1 MNFISTIINFYEESN
16 SNTKDKYIDCFKLPI
31 EYLDTSCIQLLNKN
45 IINDLELVK
54 TKPPLTD
61 DSNKLTHANS
71 DKCEKDRQIY
81 NEEYNLYYH
90 VFNPTNIFE
99 KNIINRWS
107 KYYTNN
113 VEFLLETQI
122 LLQNYTTFKK
132 VGFSEDKIIVEDDIV
147 YSKCENVIYDNGFVN
162 NYQYIDIPLLS
173 NFNNNS
179 VCLQALSIYNLS
191 SPVFSLL
198 IPILFLLLPFFIIK
212 LQGHKITF
220 GLYFEHLKSVFSNH
234 IIGQVFSSFS
244 NTNFTNKIYLLF
256 SFGFYIFQMYLNFTS
271 CIKYFTNIKFIHET
285 LYDIKHYIIS
295 SLNKYN
301 NFLKYSKDLNNYKSF
316 NDAIN
321 KNISIF
327 TSYLDELN
335 KLTPYTLNINKLIE
349 LGQLMKCFYS
359 LNKNE
364 SIVNSLYFSFGFN
377 GYLKNLE
384 TLQNFINN
392 KVMNYCNY
400 NNSKPTSFD
409 DAYFANLN
417 NIEKCKKDDCIKDD
431 CIKDDCIKDD
441 CKKDDCKKD
450 DRIKDDCI
458 KDDCKMTK
466 TKIVKNSY
474 TLDKNIIITGPN
486 ASGKTTL
493 LKSTLFN
500 IILSQQIGCGFF
512 NSASIK
518 VYDHIH
524 CYINIPDTGGR
535 DSLYQAEARQCKN
548 ILETI
553 ENNPTKNHFCVFDEL
568 YSGTNPDEAID
579 SAYGYLNY
587 LNKFNNIDY
596 VLTTHYIKLCKK
608 LNKQNN
614 NFYMKVN
621 NNAKD
626 FEYTYKI
633 KKGISKVKG
642 AMKVLKDLNYPENI
656 ITNMKI

>member
-1 MNFISTIINFYEESN
+1 MNFINTIMSFYEESN
-16 SNTKDKYIDCFKLPI
+16 INSKDKYIDCFKLPI
-31 EYLDTSCIQLLNKN
+31 EYLDSSCIQVLNKN

-54 TKPPLTD
+54 IKPPLNEN
-61 DSNKLTHANS
+61 SNN
-71 DKCEKDRQIY
+71 CEKDTTFKN
-81 NEEYNLYYH
+81 NEEHNLYYH
-90 VFNPTNIFE
+90 VFNPKNVFE

-113 VEFLLETQI
+113 EEFLLETQL
-122 LLQNYTTFKK
+122 LLQNYSAFKK
-132 VGFSEDKIIVEDDIV
+132 VEFSETKADDNII
-147 YSKCENVIYDNGFVN
+147 YTKCESIIYDNGFIN

-173 NFNNNS
+173 NLNNNS
-179 VCLQALSIYNLS
+179 LCLQTLSIYNLS

-220 GLYFEHLKSVFSNH
+220 GLYFDHLKTVFSNH
-234 IIGQVFSSFS
+234 IIGQLFSSFS
-244 NTNFTNKIYLLF
+244 NTNFTNKLYLLF

-285 LYDIKHYIIS
+285 LYSIKHYITNT
-295 SLNKYN
+295 LNKYK
-301 NFLKYSKDLNNYKSF
+301 NFLKYSQTLKNYKSF

-321 KNISIF
+321 TNISIF
-327 TSYLDELN
+327 TYYLDELN
-335 KLTPYTLNINKLIE
+335 KITPYALSITKLVE
-349 LGQLMKCFYS
+349 LGQLMKCFYC

-364 SIVNSLYFSFGFN
+364 NIINSLYFSFGFN

-384 TLQNFINN
+384 TLQNFINT

-400 NNSKPTSFD
+400 NNTKPTSFD
-409 DAYFANLN
+409 NAYFANLN
-417 NIEKCKKDDCIKDD
+417 IIDKCEETCTTIKP
-431 CIKDDCIKDD
+431 IKTSKC
-441 CKKDDCKKD
+441 
-450 DRIKDDCI
+450 
-458 KDDCKMTK
+458 
-466 TKIVKNSY
+466 KIVKNSY

-500 IILSQQIGCGFF
+500 IILSQQIGCGFY
-512 NSASIK
+512 NSASVKI
-518 VYDHIH
+518 YDYIH

-535 DSLYQAEARQCKN
+535 DSLYQAEARQCKS
-548 ILETI
+548 ILEAI
-553 ENNPTKNHFCVFDEL
+553 ENNFNKNHFCVFDEL
-568 YSGTNPDEAID
+568 YSGTNPDEAIT

-633 KKGISKVKG
+633 KKGISKVRG
-642 AMKVLKDLNYPENI
+642 AMKVLRDLNYPENI
-656 ITNMKI
+656 IINMKN

>member
-1 MNFISTIINFYEESN
+1 MNLINTLITFYEDTNLNNKEQ
-16 SNTKDKYIDCFKLPI
+16 YIDCFKLPI
-31 EYLDTSCIQLLNKN
+31 EYLDTSYIQMLSNN
-45 IINDLELVK
+45 IVNDLELVK
-54 TKPPLTD
+54 TKTPLND
-61 DSNKLTHANS
+61 DFKKLDNQNSNN
-71 DKCEKDRQIY
+71 CEEKTSNITIDDDA
-81 NEEYNLYYH
+81 YNLYYH

-99 KNIINRWS
+99 KNIISRWS

-113 VEFLLETQI
+113 VDFLLETQS
-122 LLQNYTTFKK
+122 LLKNYNSFKK
-132 VGFSEDKIIVEDDIV
+132 VEFSENKTIIQDDLL
-147 YSKCENVIYDNGFVN
+147 YNKCVDVIYDDGFIN

-179 VCLQALSIYNLS
+179 LCLQVLSIYNLS

-220 GLYFEHLKSVFSNH
+220 ELYFDHLKKVFANH
-234 IIGQVFSSFS
+234 IIGQLFSSFS

-271 CIKYFTNIKFIHET
+271 CIKYFTNIKYIHET

-295 SLNKYN
+295 SLNKYK
-301 NFLKYSKDLNNYKSF
+301 NFLKYSKDLINYKSF

-321 KNISIF
+321 KNISVF
-327 TSYLDELN
+327 TYYLEELN
-335 KLTPYTLNINKLIE
+335 KITPYSLSINKLVE
-349 LGQLMKCFYS
+349 LGQLMKCFYC
-359 LNKNE
+359 LNKDTNII
-364 SIVNSLYFSFGFN
+364 SSLYFSFGFN

-384 TLQNFINN
+384 TLQNFINT
-392 KVMNYCNY
+392 KVLNYCTY
-400 NNSKPTSFD
+400 DNSKPTSFN

-417 NIEKCKKDDCIKDD
+417 IIKKNEAKCDEAKC
-431 CIKDDCIKDD
+431 
-441 CKKDDCKKD
+441 
-450 DRIKDDCI
+450 
-458 KDDCKMTK
+458 
-466 TKIVKNSY
+466 KIVKNSY
-474 TLDKNIIITGPN
+474 ALNKNIIITGPN

-512 NSASIK
+512 NSASVKI
-518 VYDHIH
+518 YDYIH

-548 ILETI
+548 ILEAI
-553 ENNPTKNHFCVFDEL
+553 ENNSTKNHFCVFDEL
-568 YSGTNPDEAID
+568 YSGTNPDEAIN

-596 VLTTHYIKLCKK
+596 VLTTHYTKLCKK

-621 NNAKD
+621 NNSKD

-656 ITNMKI
+656 IINMKN

>member
-1 MNFISTIINFYEESN
+1 MNFINTIMSFYEESN
-16 SNTKDKYIDCFKLPI
+16 MNSKDKYIDCFKLPI
-31 EYLDTSCIQLLNKN
+31 EYLDSSCIQVLNKN

-54 TKPPLTD
+54 VKPPL
-61 DSNKLTHANS
+61 NANNNN
-71 DKCEKDRQIY
+71 CEKDTTLKNNEHNEKHEH
-81 NEEYNLYYH
+81 NEEHNLYYH
-90 VFNPTNIFE
+90 VFNPKNVFE

-113 VEFLLETQI
+113 EEFLLETQL
-122 LLQNYTTFKK
+122 LLQNYCAFKK
-132 VGFSEDKIIVEDDIV
+132 VEFSETKADDNII
-147 YSKCENVIYDNGFVN
+147 YTKCENIIYDNGFIN

-173 NFNNNS
+173 NLNNNS
-179 VCLQALSIYNLS
+179 VCLQTLSIYNLS

-220 GLYFEHLKSVFSNH
+220 GLYFDHLKTVFSNH
-234 IIGQVFSSFS
+234 IIGQIFSSFS
-244 NTNFTNKIYLLF
+244 NTNFTNKLYLLF

-285 LYDIKHYIIS
+285 LYSIKHYITNT
-295 SLNKYN
+295 LNKYK
-301 NFLKYSKDLNNYKSF
+301 NFLKYSQTLKNYKSF

-321 KNISIF
+321 TNISIF
-327 TSYLDELN
+327 TYYLDELN
-335 KLTPYTLNINKLIE
+335 KITPYALSITKLVE
-349 LGQLMKCFYS
+349 LGQLMKCFYC

-364 SIVNSLYFSFGFN
+364 NIINSLYFSFGFN

-384 TLQNFINN
+384 TLQNFINT

-400 NNSKPTSFD
+400 NNAKPTSFD
-409 DAYFANLN
+409 NAYFANLN
-417 NIEKCKKDDCIKDD
+417 IIDKCEETCTTVIPIKTSK
-431 CIKDDCIKDD
+431 C
-441 CKKDDCKKD
+441 
-450 DRIKDDCI
+450 
-458 KDDCKMTK
+458 
-466 TKIVKNSY
+466 KIVKNSY

-500 IILSQQIGCGFF
+500 IILSQQIGCGFY
-512 NSASIK
+512 NSASVKI
-518 VYDHIH
+518 YDYIH

-535 DSLYQAEARQCKN
+535 DSLYQAEARQCKS
-548 ILETI
+548 ILEAI
-553 ENNPTKNHFCVFDEL
+553 ENNSNKNHFCVFDEL

-642 AMKVLKDLNYPENI
+642 AMKVLQDLNYPENI
-656 ITNMKI
+656 ITNMKN

>member
-1 MNFISTIINFYEESN
+1 MNFINTIMSFYEESN
-16 SNTKDKYIDCFKLPI
+16 INSKDKYIDCFKLPI
-31 EYLDTSCIQLLNKN
+31 EYLDSSCIQVLNKN

-54 TKPPLTD
+54 IKPPLNEN
-61 DSNKLTHANS
+61 SNN
-71 DKCEKDRQIY
+71 CEKDTTLKN
-81 NEEYNLYYH
+81 NEENEENEEHNLYYH
-90 VFNPTNIFE
+90 VFNPKNVFE
-99 KNIINRWS
+99 KNIINRWA

-113 VEFLLETQI
+113 EEFLLETQL
-122 LLQNYTTFKK
+122 LLQNYNAFKK
-132 VGFSEDKIIVEDDIV
+132 VEFNETKPEDNII
-147 YSKCENVIYDNGFVN
+147 YTKCESIIYDNGFIN

-173 NFNNNS
+173 NLNNNS
-179 VCLQALSIYNLS
+179 LCLQTLSIYNLS

-220 GLYFEHLKSVFSNH
+220 GLYFDHLKTVFSNH
-234 IIGQVFSSFS
+234 IIGQLFSSFS

-285 LYDIKHYIIS
+285 LYSIKHYITNT
-295 SLNKYN
+295 LNKYK
-301 NFLKYSKDLNNYKSF
+301 NFLKYSQTLKKYKSF

-321 KNISIF
+321 TNISIF
-327 TSYLDELN
+327 TYYLDELN
-335 KLTPYTLNINKLIE
+335 KITPYALSITKLVE
-349 LGQLMKCFYS
+349 LGQLMKCFYC

-364 SIVNSLYFSFGFN
+364 NIINSLYFSFGFN

-384 TLQNFINN
+384 TLQNFINT

-400 NNSKPTSFD
+400 NNAKPTSFD
-409 DAYFANLN
+409 NAYFANLN
-417 NIEKCKKDDCIKDD
+417 IIDKCEETCTTIKP
-431 CIKDDCIKDD
+431 IKTSKC
-441 CKKDDCKKD
+441 
-450 DRIKDDCI
+450 
-458 KDDCKMTK
+458 
-466 TKIVKNSY
+466 KIVKNSY

-500 IILSQQIGCGFF
+500 IILSQQIGCGFY
-512 NSASIK
+512 NSASVK
-518 VYDHIH
+518 LYDYIH

-535 DSLYQAEARQCKN
+535 DSLYQAEARQCKS
-548 ILETI
+548 ILEAI
-553 ENNPTKNHFCVFDEL
+553 ENNSNKNHFCVFDEL

-642 AMKVLKDLNYPENI
+642 AMKVLQDLNYPENI
-656 ITNMKI
+656 ITNMKN

>member
-1 MNFISTIINFYEESN
+1 MNFINTIMSFYEESN
-16 SNTKDKYIDCFKLPI
+16 INSKDKYIDCFKLPI
-31 EYLDTSCIQLLNKN
+31 EYLDSSCIQVLNKN

-54 TKPPLTD
+54 IKPPL
-61 DSNKLTHANS
+61 NANNNN
-71 DKCEKDRQIY
+71 CEKDTTLKN
-81 NEEYNLYYH
+81 NEEHNLYYH
-90 VFNPTNIFE
+90 VFNPKNVFE

-113 VEFLLETQI
+113 EEFLLETQL
-122 LLQNYTTFKK
+122 LLQNYSAFKK
-132 VGFSEDKIIVEDDIV
+132 VEFSETKADDNII
-147 YSKCENVIYDNGFVN
+147 YTKCESIIYDNGFIN

-173 NFNNNS
+173 NLNNNS
-179 VCLQALSIYNLS
+179 LCLQTLSIYNLS

-220 GLYFEHLKSVFSNH
+220 GLYFDHLKTVFSNH
-234 IIGQVFSSFS
+234 IIGQIFSSFS
-244 NTNFTNKIYLLF
+244 NTNFTNKLYLLF

-285 LYDIKHYIIS
+285 LYSIKHYITNT
-295 SLNKYN
+295 LNKYK
-301 NFLKYSKDLNNYKSF
+301 NFLNYSQTLKNYKSF

-321 KNISIF
+321 TNISIF
-327 TSYLDELN
+327 TYYLDELN
-335 KLTPYTLNINKLIE
+335 KITPYALSITKLVE
-349 LGQLMKCFYS
+349 LGQLMKCFYC

-364 SIVNSLYFSFGFN
+364 NIINSLYFSFGFN

-384 TLQNFINN
+384 TLQNFINT

-400 NNSKPTSFD
+400 NNAKPTSFD
-409 DAYFANLN
+409 NAYFANLN
-417 NIEKCKKDDCIKDD
+417 IIDKCEETCTTIIPIKTSK
-431 CIKDDCIKDD
+431 C
-441 CKKDDCKKD
+441 
-450 DRIKDDCI
+450 
-458 KDDCKMTK
+458 
-466 TKIVKNSY
+466 KIVKNSY

-500 IILSQQIGCGFF
+500 IILSQQIGCGFY
-512 NSASIK
+512 NSASVKI
-518 VYDHIH
+518 YDYIH

-535 DSLYQAEARQCKN
+535 DSLYQAEARQCKS
-548 ILETI
+548 ILDAI
-553 ENNPTKNHFCVFDEL
+553 ENNSNKNHFCVFDEL
-568 YSGTNPDEAID
+568 YSGTNPDEAIT

-596 VLTTHYIKLCKK
+596 VLTTHYTKLCKK

-621 NNAKD
+621 NNATD

-656 ITNMKI
+656 ITTMKN

>member
-1 MNFISTIINFYEESN
+1 MNFINTIMSFYEESN
-16 SNTKDKYIDCFKLPI
+16 INSKDKYIDCFKLPI
-31 EYLDTSCIQLLNKN
+31 EYLDSSCIQVLNKN

-54 TKPPLTD
+54 VKPPL
-61 DSNKLTHANS
+61 NANNN
-71 DKCEKDRQIY
+71 CEKDTTLKN
-81 NEEYNLYYH
+81 NEEHNLYYH
-90 VFNPTNIFE
+90 VFNPKNVFE

-113 VEFLLETQI
+113 EEFLLETQL
-122 LLQNYTTFKK
+122 LLQNYSAFKK
-132 VGFSEDKIIVEDDIV
+132 VEFSETKADDNII
-147 YSKCENVIYDNGFVN
+147 YTKCESIIYDNGFIN

-173 NFNNNS
+173 NLNNNS
-179 VCLQALSIYNLS
+179 LCLQTLSIYNLS

-220 GLYFEHLKSVFSNH
+220 GLYFDHLKTVFSNH
-234 IIGQVFSSFS
+234 IIGQIFSSFS
-244 NTNFTNKIYLLF
+244 NTNFTNKLYLLF

-285 LYDIKHYIIS
+285 LYSIKHYITNT
-295 SLNKYN
+295 LNKYK
-301 NFLKYSKDLNNYKSF
+301 NFLNYSQTLKNYKSF

-321 KNISIF
+321 TNISIF
-327 TSYLDELN
+327 TYYLDELN
-335 KLTPYTLNINKLIE
+335 KITPYALSITKLVE
-349 LGQLMKCFYS
+349 LGQLMKCFYC

-364 SIVNSLYFSFGFN
+364 NIINSLYFSFGFN

-384 TLQNFINN
+384 TLQNFINT

-400 NNSKPTSFD
+400 NNAKPTSFD
-409 DAYFANLN
+409 NAYFANLN
-417 NIEKCKKDDCIKDD
+417 IIDKCEETCTTIIPIKTSK
-431 CIKDDCIKDD
+431 C
-441 CKKDDCKKD
+441 
-450 DRIKDDCI
+450 
-458 KDDCKMTK
+458 
-466 TKIVKNSY
+466 KIVKNSY

-500 IILSQQIGCGFF
+500 IILSQQIGCGFY
-512 NSASIK
+512 NSASVKI
-518 VYDHIH
+518 YDYIH

-535 DSLYQAEARQCKN
+535 DSLYQAEARQCKS
-548 ILETI
+548 ILEAI
-553 ENNPTKNHFCVFDEL
+553 ENNSNKNHFCVFDEL
-568 YSGTNPDEAID
+568 YSGTNPDEAIT

-633 KKGISKVKG
+633 KRGISKVRG
-642 AMKVLKDLNYPENI
+642 AMKVLQDLNYPENI
-656 ITNMKI
+656 IINMKN

>member
-1 MNFISTIINFYEESN
+1 MNFINTLMNFYEDSN
-16 SNTKDKYIDCFKLPI
+16 LNSKEKYVDCFKLPI
-31 EYLDTSCIQLLNKN
+31 EYLETSSIQLLSNN

-54 TKPPLTD
+54 TKSPLSD
-61 DSNKLTHANS
+61 ISNICDNN
-71 DKCEKDRQIY
+71 
-81 NEEYNLYYH
+81 NESYNLYYH
-90 VFNPTNIFE
+90 VFNPKNIFE
-99 KNIINRWS
+99 KNIINKWS

-113 VEFLLETQI
+113 VEFLLETQL
-122 LLQNYTTFKK
+122 LLQNYNTFKK
-132 VGFSEDKIIVEDDIV
+132 VEFSEDKTIFQEDAL
-147 YSKCENVIYDNGFVN
+147 YTKCESVIYDNGFIN
-162 NYQYIDIPLLS
+162 NYQYIDIPILS

-179 VCLQALSIYNLS
+179 LCLQALSIYNLS

-220 GLYFEHLKSVFSNH
+220 GLYFEHLKNVFSNH
-234 IIGQVFSSFS
+234 IIGQLFTSFS
-244 NTNFTNKIYLLF
+244 ETNFTNKIYLLF

-271 CIKYFTNIKFIHET
+271 CIKYFTNIKYIHET
-285 LYDIKHYIIS
+285 LYDLKQYIAT
-295 SLNKYN
+295 SLNKYK
-301 NFLKYSKDLNNYKSF
+301 NFLKYSRDLVNYKGF

-321 KNISIF
+321 KNIDIF
-327 TSYLDELN
+327 TSYLDDLN
-335 KLTPYTLNINKLIE
+335 KITPYSLSINKLVE
-349 LGQLMKCFYS
+349 LGHLMKCFYY

-364 SIVNSLYFSFGFN
+364 NIIESLYFSFGFN
-377 GYLKNLE
+377 GYLKNLD
-384 TLQNFINN
+384 TLQNFINS
-392 KVMNYCNY
+392 KIINYCSY
-400 NNSKPTSFD
+400 NNSKPSSFE

-417 NIEKCKKDDCIKDD
+417 TIETSANKTKDSKTKDS
-431 CIKDDCIKDD
+431 ITKDS
-441 CKKDDCKKD
+441 
-450 DRIKDDCI
+450 
-458 KDDCKMTK
+458 K

-474 TLDKNIIITGPN
+474 SLDKNIIITGPN

-500 IILSQQIGCGFF
+500 IILSQQIGCGFY
-512 NSASIK
+512 NSASVKI
-518 VYDHIH
+518 YDYIH

-548 ILETI
+548 ILEAI
-553 ENNPTKNHFCVFDEL
+553 ENNSTKNHFCVFDEL
-568 YSGTNPDEAID
+568 YSGTNPEEAID

-596 VLTTHYIKLCKK
+596 VLTTHYTKLCKK

-621 NNAKD
+621 NNAND

-656 ITNMKI
+656 ITNMKN

>member
-1 MNFISTIINFYEESN
+1 MNFISTIMNFYEDSN
-16 SNTKDKYIDCFKLPI
+16 LNTKEKYVDSFRLPI
-31 EYLDTSCIQLLNKN
+31 EYLDSSSIQLLSKN

-61 DSNKLTHANS
+61 TANS
-71 DKCEKDRQIY
+71 DKCEKSLPIVCHEN
-81 NEEYNLYYH
+81 NEAYNLYYH
-90 VFNPTNIFE
+90 VFDPQNVFE
-99 KNIINRWS
+99 KNIINKWS

-113 VEFLLETQI
+113 VEFLLETQ
-122 LLQNYTTFKK
+122 LLLKNYNAFKK
-132 VGFSEDKIIVEDDIV
+132 VEFSEDKTTLQDDVI
-147 YSKCENVIYDNGFVN
+147 YNKCEDVIYDHGFIN
-162 NYQYIDIPLLS
+162 NYQYIDIPMLNNL
-173 NFNNNS
+173 NNNS
-179 VCLQALSIYNLS
+179 LCLQALSIYNLS

-198 IPILFLLLPFFIIK
+198 IPVLFLLLPFFIIK

-220 GLYFEHLKSVFSNH
+220 GLYFDHLKSVFSNH
-234 IIGQVFSSFS
+234 IIGQLFSSFS

-271 CIKYFTNIKFIHET
+271 CIKYFTNIKYIHET
-285 LYDIKHYIIS
+285 LYDLKDYIVT
-295 SLNKYN
+295 SLNKYK
-301 NFLKYSKDLNNYKSF
+301 NFLKYSKDLVNYKQF

-321 KNISIF
+321 INISIF
-327 TSYLDELN
+327 TSYLDELKKITPYALSMN
-335 KLTPYTLNINKLIE
+335 KLVE
-349 LGQLMKCFYS
+349 LGQLMKCFYC

-364 SIVNSLYFSFGFN
+364 NIINSLYFSFGFN

-384 TLQNFINN
+384 TLQNFINT
-392 KVMNYCNY
+392 KVMNYCTY

-409 DAYFANLN
+409 NAYFANLN
-417 NIEKCKKDDCIKDD
+417 IIETCTKDKCEEVKINNVNKNI
-431 CIKDDCIKDD
+431 
-441 CKKDDCKKD
+441 
-450 DRIKDDCI
+450 
-458 KDDCKMTK
+458 K

-474 TLDKNIIITGPN
+474 SLNKNIIITGPN

-512 NSASIK
+512 NSASVKI
-518 VYDHIH
+518 YDYIH

-548 ILETI
+548 ILEAI
-553 ENNPTKNHFCVFDEL
+553 ENNSTKNHFCVFDEL

-596 VLTTHYIKLCKK
+596 VLTTHYTKLCKK

-621 NNAKD
+621 INSKD

-656 ITNMKI
+656 ITNMKN

>member
-1 MNFISTIINFYEESN
+1 MNFINTIMSFYEESN
-16 SNTKDKYIDCFKLPI
+16 INSKDKYIDCFKLPI
-31 EYLDTSCIQLLNKN
+31 EYLDSSCIQVLNKN
-45 IINDLELVK
+45 IINDLELIK
-54 TKPPLTD
+54 IKPPLNEN
-61 DSNKLTHANS
+61 SNN
-71 DKCEKDRQIY
+71 CEKDTTLKNNETNETNEA
-81 NEEYNLYYH
+81 NEEHNLYYH
-90 VFNPTNIFE
+90 VFNPKNVFE
-99 KNIINRWS
+99 KNIINRWA

-113 VEFLLETQI
+113 EEFLLETQL
-122 LLQNYTTFKK
+122 LLQNYNAFKK
-132 VGFSEDKIIVEDDIV
+132 VEFNETKPEDNII
-147 YSKCENVIYDNGFVN
+147 YTKCESIIYDNGFIN

-173 NFNNNS
+173 NLNNNS
-179 VCLQALSIYNLS
+179 LCLQTLSIYNLS

-220 GLYFEHLKSVFSNH
+220 GLYFDHLKKVFSNH
-234 IIGQVFSSFS
+234 IIGQLFSSFS

-285 LYDIKHYIIS
+285 LYSIKHYITNT
-295 SLNKYN
+295 LNKYK
-301 NFLKYSKDLNNYKSF
+301 NFLKYSQTLKNYKSF

-321 KNISIF
+321 TNISIF
-327 TSYLDELN
+327 TYYLDELN
-335 KLTPYTLNINKLIE
+335 KITPYALSITKLVE
-349 LGQLMKCFYS
+349 LGQLMKCFYC

-364 SIVNSLYFSFGFN
+364 NIINSLYFSFGFN

-384 TLQNFINN
+384 TLQNFINT

-400 NNSKPTSFD
+400 NNAKPTSFD
-409 DAYFANLN
+409 NAYFANLN
-417 NIEKCKKDDCIKDD
+417 IIDKCEETCTTIKP
-431 CIKDDCIKDD
+431 IKTSKC
-441 CKKDDCKKD
+441 
-450 DRIKDDCI
+450 
-458 KDDCKMTK
+458 
-466 TKIVKNSY
+466 KIVKNSY

-500 IILSQQIGCGFF
+500 IILSQQIGCGFY
-512 NSASIK
+512 NSASVK
-518 VYDHIH
+518 LYDYIH

-535 DSLYQAEARQCKN
+535 DSLYQAEARQCKS
-548 ILETI
+548 ILEAI
-553 ENNPTKNHFCVFDEL
+553 ENNSNKNHFCVFDEL
-568 YSGTNPDEAID
+568 YSGTNPDEAIT

-633 KKGISKVKG
+633 KRGISKVKG
-642 AMKVLKDLNYPENI
+642 AMKVLQDLNYPENI
-656 ITNMKI
+656 ITNMKN

>member
-1 MNFISTIINFYEESN
+1 MNFYEDAN
-16 SNTKDKYIDCFKLPI
+16 LNTKEQFTDCFKLPI
-31 EYLDTSCIQLLNKN
+31 EYLDISCIQLLSNN
-45 IINDLELVK
+45 IVNDLELVQV
-54 TKPPLTD
+54 KPSLTN
-61 DSNKLTHANS
+61 DSIELDNANS
-71 DKCEKDRQIY
+71 NNCENNTSISSVKNND
-81 NEEYNLYYH
+81 EYNLYYH
-90 VFNPTNIFE
+90 VFNPTNAFE

-113 VEFLLETQI
+113 VEFLSETQV
-122 LLQNYTTFKK
+122 LLKNYTTFKK
-132 VGFSEDKIIVEDDIV
+132 VEFLEDKTAIKEDAL
-147 YSKCENVIYDNGFVN
+147 YNKCEKIIYDNGFIN

-173 NFNNNS
+173 KYNNNS
-179 VCLQALSIYNLS
+179 LCLQLLSIYNLS

-220 GLYFEHLKSVFSNH
+220 ELYFDHLKNVFSNH
-234 IIGQVFSSFS
+234 IIGQLFSSFS
-244 NTNFTNKIYLLF
+244 DTNFTNKIYLLF

-271 CIKYFTNIKFIHET
+271 CIKYFTNIKYIHET
-285 LYDIKHYIIS
+285 LYDLKHYIVG

-301 NFLKYSKDLNNYKSF
+301 NFLKYSKDLTNYKSF

-321 KNISIF
+321 TNISIF
-327 TSYLDELN
+327 TSYLHELN
-335 KLTPYTLNINKLIE
+335 KITPYTLSVNKLIE
-349 LGQLMKCFYS
+349 LGQLMKCFYY
-359 LNKNE
+359 LNKNV
-364 SIVNSLYFSFGFN
+364 SIINSLYFSFGFN

-392 KVMNYCNY
+392 NVMNYCNY
-400 NNSKPTSFD
+400 DNSKPTSFR

-417 NIEKCKKDDCIKDD
+417 NIENCEVITTNNKNKNDE
-431 CIKDDCIKDD
+431 
-441 CKKDDCKKD
+441 
-450 DRIKDDCI
+450 RN
-458 KDDCKMTK
+458 
-466 TKIVKNSY
+466 IVKNSY
-474 TLDKNIIITGPN
+474 SLDKNIIITGPN

-512 NSASIK
+512 NSASVKI
-518 VYDHIH
+518 YDYIH

-553 ENNPTKNHFCVFDEL
+553 ENNSTKNHFCVFDEL
-568 YSGTNPDEAID
+568 YSGTNPDEAVD

-596 VLTTHYIKLCKK
+596 VLTTHYTKLCKK

-621 NNAKD
+621 NNATD

-656 ITNMKI
+656 ITTMKN

>member
-1 MNFISTIINFYEESN
+1 
-16 SNTKDKYIDCFKLPI
+16 
-31 EYLDTSCIQLLNKN
+31 
-45 IINDLELVK
+45 
-54 TKPPLTD
+54 
-61 DSNKLTHANS
+61 
-71 DKCEKDRQIY
+71 
-81 NEEYNLYYH
+81 
-90 VFNPTNIFE
+90 
-99 KNIINRWS
+99 
-107 KYYTNN
+107 
-113 VEFLLETQI
+113 
-122 LLQNYTTFKK
+122 
-132 VGFSEDKIIVEDDIV
+132 
-147 YSKCENVIYDNGFVN
+147 
-162 NYQYIDIPLLS
+162 
-173 NFNNNS
+173 
-179 VCLQALSIYNLS
+179 
-191 SPVFSLL
+191 
-198 IPILFLLLPFFIIK
+198 
-212 LQGHKITF
+212 
-220 GLYFEHLKSVFSNH
+220 
-234 IIGQVFSSFS
+234 
-244 NTNFTNKIYLLF
+244 
-256 SFGFYIFQMYLNFTS
+256 
-271 CIKYFTNIKFIHET
+271 
-285 LYDIKHYIIS
+285 
-295 SLNKYN
+295 
-301 NFLKYSKDLNNYKSF
+301 
-316 NDAIN
+316 
-321 KNISIF
+321 
-327 TSYLDELN
+327 
-335 KLTPYTLNINKLIE
+335 
-349 LGQLMKCFYS
+349 
-359 LNKNE
+359 
-364 SIVNSLYFSFGFN
+364 
-377 GYLKNLE
+377 
-384 TLQNFINN
+384 
-392 KVMNYCNY
+392 
-400 NNSKPTSFD
+400 
-409 DAYFANLN
+409 
-417 NIEKCKKDDCIKDD
+417 
-431 CIKDDCIKDD
+431 
-441 CKKDDCKKD
+441 
-450 DRIKDDCI
+450 
-458 KDDCKMTK
+458 MTK

>member
-1 MNFISTIINFYEESN
+1 MNFINTIMSFYEESN
-16 SNTKDKYIDCFKLPI
+16 INSKDKYIDCFKLPI
-31 EYLDTSCIQLLNKN
+31 EYLDSSCIQVLNKN

-54 TKPPLTD
+54 IKPPL
-61 DSNKLTHANS
+61 NANNNN
-71 DKCEKDRQIY
+71 CEKDTTLKNNEHNEKHEN
-81 NEEYNLYYH
+81 NEEHNLYYH
-90 VFNPTNIFE
+90 VFNPKNVFE

-113 VEFLLETQI
+113 EEFLLETQL
-122 LLQNYTTFKK
+122 LLQNYSAFKK
-132 VGFSEDKIIVEDDIV
+132 VEFSETKADDNII
-147 YSKCENVIYDNGFVN
+147 YTKCESIIYDNGFIN

-173 NFNNNS
+173 NLNNNS
-179 VCLQALSIYNLS
+179 VCLQTLSIYNLS

-220 GLYFEHLKSVFSNH
+220 GLYFDHLKTVFSNH
-234 IIGQVFSSFS
+234 IIGQIFSSFS
-244 NTNFTNKIYLLF
+244 NTNFTNKLYLLF

-285 LYDIKHYIIS
+285 LYSIKHYITNT
-295 SLNKYN
+295 LNKYK
-301 NFLKYSKDLNNYKSF
+301 NFLKYSQILKNYKSF

-321 KNISIF
+321 TNISIF
-327 TSYLDELN
+327 TYYLDELN
-335 KLTPYTLNINKLIE
+335 KITPYALSITKLVE
-349 LGQLMKCFYS
+349 LGQLMKCFYC

-364 SIVNSLYFSFGFN
+364 NIINSLYFSFGFN

-384 TLQNFINN
+384 TLQNFINT

-400 NNSKPTSFD
+400 NNTKPTSFD
-409 DAYFANLN
+409 NAYFANLN
-417 NIEKCKKDDCIKDD
+417 IIDKCEETCTTIIPIKTSK
-431 CIKDDCIKDD
+431 C
-441 CKKDDCKKD
+441 
-450 DRIKDDCI
+450 
-458 KDDCKMTK
+458 
-466 TKIVKNSY
+466 KIVKNSY

-500 IILSQQIGCGFF
+500 IILSQQIGCGFY
-512 NSASIK
+512 NSASVKI
-518 VYDHIH
+518 YDYIH

-535 DSLYQAEARQCKN
+535 DSLYQAEARQCKS
-548 ILETI
+548 ILEAI
-553 ENNPTKNHFCVFDEL
+553 ENNFNKNHFCVFDEL
-568 YSGTNPDEAID
+568 YSGTNPDEAIT

-642 AMKVLKDLNYPENI
+642 AMKVLQDLNYPENI
-656 ITNMKI
+656 IINMKN

>member
-1 MNFISTIINFYEESN
+1 MNFINTLMNFYEDSN
-16 SNTKDKYIDCFKLPI
+16 LNSKEKYVDCFKLPI
-31 EYLDTSCIQLLNKN
+31 EYLETSSIQLLSNN

-54 TKPPLTD
+54 TKSPLSD
-61 DSNKLTHANS
+61 ISNICDNT
-71 DKCEKDRQIY
+71 
-81 NEEYNLYYH
+81 NESYNLYYH
-90 VFNPTNIFE
+90 VFNPKNIFE
-99 KNIINRWS
+99 KNIINKWS

-113 VEFLLETQI
+113 VEFLLETQL
-122 LLQNYTTFKK
+122 LLQNYNTFKK
-132 VGFSEDKIIVEDDIV
+132 VEFSEDKTIFQEDAL
-147 YSKCENVIYDNGFVN
+147 YTKCESVIYDNGFIN
-162 NYQYIDIPLLS
+162 NYQYIDIPILS

-179 VCLQALSIYNLS
+179 LCLQALSIYNLS

-220 GLYFEHLKSVFSNH
+220 GLYFEHLKNVFSNH
-234 IIGQVFSSFS
+234 IIGQLFTSFS
-244 NTNFTNKIYLLF
+244 ETNFTNKIYLLF

-271 CIKYFTNIKFIHET
+271 CIKYFTNIKYIHET
-285 LYDIKHYIIS
+285 LYDLKQYIAT
-295 SLNKYN
+295 SLNKYK
-301 NFLKYSKDLNNYKSF
+301 NFLKYSRDLVNYKGF

-321 KNISIF
+321 KNIDIF
-327 TSYLDELN
+327 TSYLDDLN
-335 KLTPYTLNINKLIE
+335 KITPYSLSINKLVE
-349 LGQLMKCFYS
+349 LGHLMKCFYY

-364 SIVNSLYFSFGFN
+364 NIIESLYFSFGFN
-377 GYLKNLE
+377 GYLKNLD
-384 TLQNFINN
+384 TLQNFINS
-392 KVMNYCNY
+392 KVINYCSY
-400 NNSKPTSFD
+400 NNSKPSSFE

-417 NIEKCKKDDCIKDD
+417 TIETSANKTKDSITKDS
-431 CIKDDCIKDD
+431 ITKDSITKDSIT
-441 CKKDDCKKD
+441 KDS
-450 DRIKDDCI
+450 
-458 KDDCKMTK
+458 K

-474 TLDKNIIITGPN
+474 SLDKNIIITGPN

-500 IILSQQIGCGFF
+500 IILSQQIGCGFY
-512 NSASIK
+512 NSASVKI
-518 VYDHIH
+518 YDYIH

-548 ILETI
+548 ILEAI
-553 ENNPTKNHFCVFDEL
+553 ENNSTKNHFCVFDEL
-568 YSGTNPDEAID
+568 YSGTNPEEAID

-596 VLTTHYIKLCKK
+596 VLTTHYTKLCKK

-621 NNAKD
+621 NNAND

-656 ITNMKI
+656 ITNMKN

>member
-1 MNFISTIINFYEESN
+1 MDFINALMNFYEDTNYN
-16 SNTKDKYIDCFKLPI
+16 SKEQYMDCFKLPI
-31 EYLDTSCIQLLNKN
+31 ECLDDTSIKMLSNN

-54 TKPPLTD
+54 TKHALTD
-61 DSNKLTHANS
+61 DYNNTNNTDTANCHEQTTIS
-71 DKCEKDRQIY
+71 STVNND
-81 NEEYNLYYH
+81 EYNLYYH
-90 VFNPTNIFE
+90 VFNPTNVFE
-99 KNIINRWS
+99 KNIICRWS

-113 VEFLLETQI
+113 VDFLLETQE
-122 LLQNYTTFKK
+122 LLKNYSAFKK
-132 VGFSEDKIIVEDDIV
+132 VEFSETKTTIQENSI
-147 YSKCENVIYDNGFVN
+147 YNKCESVIYDNGFIN
-162 NYQYIDIPLLS
+162 NYQYIDLPLLS
-173 NFNNNS
+173 KFNNNS
-179 VCLQALSIYNLS
+179 LCLQVLSMYNLS

-220 GLYFEHLKSVFSNH
+220 VLYFEHLKNVFSNH
-234 IIGQVFSSFS
+234 IIGQLFSSFS
-244 NTNFTNKIYLLF
+244 DTNFTNKIYLLF

-285 LYDIKHYIIS
+285 LYSIKHYITNT
-295 SLNKYN
+295 LNKYK
-301 NFLKYSKDLNNYKSF
+301 NFLKYSQTLKNYKSF

-321 KNISIF
+321 TNISIF
-327 TSYLDELN
+327 TYYLDELN
-335 KLTPYTLNINKLIE
+335 KITPYALSITKLVE
-349 LGQLMKCFYS
+349 LGQLMKCFYC

-364 SIVNSLYFSFGFN
+364 NIINSLYFSFGFN

-384 TLQNFINN
+384 TLQNFITT

-400 NNSKPTSFD
+400 NNAKPTSFD
-409 DAYFANLN
+409 NAYFANLN
-417 NIEKCKKDDCIKDD
+417 IIDKCEETCTTIKP
-431 CIKDDCIKDD
+431 IKTSKC
-441 CKKDDCKKD
+441 
-450 DRIKDDCI
+450 
-458 KDDCKMTK
+458 
-466 TKIVKNSY
+466 KIVKNSY

-500 IILSQQIGCGFF
+500 IILSQQIGCGFY
-512 NSASIK
+512 NSASVK
-518 VYDHIH
+518 LYDYIH

-535 DSLYQAEARQCKN
+535 DSLYQAEARQCKS
-548 ILETI
+548 ILEAI
-553 ENNPTKNHFCVFDEL
+553 ENNSNKNHFCVFDEL

-633 KKGISKVKG
+633 KRGISKVKG
-642 AMKVLKDLNYPENI
+642 AMKVLQDLNYPENI
-656 ITNMKI
+656 ITNMKN

>member
-1 MNFISTIINFYEESN
+1 MNFINTLINFYEDSN
-16 SNTKDKYIDCFKLPI
+16 SNTREKYVDCFKLPI
-31 EYLDTSCIQLLNKN
+31 EYLDSSSIQLLNKN

-54 TKPPLTD
+54 TKAPL
-61 DSNKLTHANS
+61 NKAENVCDNAN
-71 DKCEKDRQIY
+71 EA
-81 NEEYNLYYH
+81 YNLYYH
-90 VFNPTNIFE
+90 VFNPKNVFE
-99 KNIINRWS
+99 KNIINRWA

-113 VEFLLETQI
+113 EEFLLETQL
-122 LLQNYTTFKK
+122 LLQNYNAFKK
-132 VGFSEDKIIVEDDIV
+132 VEFNETKPEDNII
-147 YSKCENVIYDNGFVN
+147 YTKCESIIYDNGFIN

-173 NFNNNS
+173 NLNNNS
-179 VCLQALSIYNLS
+179 LCLQTLSIYNLS

-220 GLYFEHLKSVFSNH
+220 GLYFDHLKTVFSNH
-234 IIGQVFSSFS
+234 IIGQLFSSFS

-285 LYDIKHYIIS
+285 LYSIKHYITNT
-295 SLNKYN
+295 LNKYK
-301 NFLKYSKDLNNYKSF
+301 NFLKYSQTLKNYKSF

-321 KNISIF
+321 TNISIF
-327 TSYLDELN
+327 TYYLDELN
-335 KLTPYTLNINKLIE
+335 KITPYALSITKLVE
-349 LGQLMKCFYS
+349 LGQLMKCFYC

-364 SIVNSLYFSFGFN
+364 NIINSLYFSFGFN

-384 TLQNFINN
+384 TLQNFINT

-400 NNSKPTSFD
+400 NNAKPTSFD
-409 DAYFANLN
+409 NAYFANLN
-417 NIEKCKKDDCIKDD
+417 IIDKCEETCTTIKP
-431 CIKDDCIKDD
+431 IKTSKC
-441 CKKDDCKKD
+441 
-450 DRIKDDCI
+450 
-458 KDDCKMTK
+458 
-466 TKIVKNSY
+466 KIVKNSY

-500 IILSQQIGCGFF
+500 IILSQQIGCGFY
-512 NSASIK
+512 NSASVKI
-518 VYDHIH
+518 YDYIH

-535 DSLYQAEARQCKN
+535 DSLYQAEARQCKS
-548 ILETI
+548 ILEAI
-553 ENNPTKNHFCVFDEL
+553 ENNSNKNHFCVFDEL

-642 AMKVLKDLNYPENI
+642 AMKVLQDLNYPENI
-656 ITNMKI
+656 ITNMKN

>member
-1 MNFISTIINFYEESN
+1 MNFINTIMSFYEESN
-16 SNTKDKYIDCFKLPI
+16 INSKDKYIDCFKLPI
-31 EYLDTSCIQLLNKN
+31 EYLDSSCIQVLNKN

-54 TKPPLTD
+54 TKPPL
-61 DSNKLTHANS
+61 NANNNN
-71 DKCEKDRQIY
+71 CEKDTTLKNNEHNEKHEN
-81 NEEYNLYYH
+81 NEEHNLYYH
-90 VFNPTNIFE
+90 VFNPKNVFE

-113 VEFLLETQI
+113 EEFLLETQL
-122 LLQNYTTFKK
+122 LLQNYNAFKK
-132 VGFSEDKIIVEDDIV
+132 VEFNETKPEDNII
-147 YSKCENVIYDNGFVN
+147 YTKCESIIYDNGFIN

-173 NFNNNS
+173 NLNNNS
-179 VCLQALSIYNLS
+179 LCLQTLSIYNLS

-220 GLYFEHLKSVFSNH
+220 GLYFDHLKTVFSNH
-234 IIGQVFSSFS
+234 IIGQLFSSFS

-285 LYDIKHYIIS
+285 LYSIKHYITNT
-295 SLNKYN
+295 LNKYK
-301 NFLKYSKDLNNYKSF
+301 NFLKYSQTLKNYKSF

-321 KNISIF
+321 TNISIF
-327 TSYLDELN
+327 TYYLDELN
-335 KLTPYTLNINKLIE
+335 KITPYALSITKLVE
-349 LGQLMKCFYS
+349 LGQLMKCFYC

-364 SIVNSLYFSFGFN
+364 NIINSLYFSFGFN

-384 TLQNFINN
+384 TLQNFINT

-400 NNSKPTSFD
+400 NNAKPTSFD
-409 DAYFANLN
+409 NAYFANLN
-417 NIEKCKKDDCIKDD
+417 IIDKCEETCTTIKP
-431 CIKDDCIKDD
+431 IKTSKC
-441 CKKDDCKKD
+441 
-450 DRIKDDCI
+450 
-458 KDDCKMTK
+458 
-466 TKIVKNSY
+466 KIVKNSY

-500 IILSQQIGCGFF
+500 IILSQQIGCGFY
-512 NSASIK
+512 NSASVK
-518 VYDHIH
+518 LYDYIH

-535 DSLYQAEARQCKN
+535 DSLYQAEARQCKS
-548 ILETI
+548 ILDAI
-553 ENNPTKNHFCVFDEL
+553 ENNSNKNHFCVFDEL
-568 YSGTNPDEAID
+568 YSGTNPDEAIT

-642 AMKVLKDLNYPENI
+642 AMKVLQDLNYPENI
-656 ITNMKI
+656 IINMKN

>member
-1 MNFISTIINFYEESN
+1 MNFINTIMSFYEESN
-16 SNTKDKYIDCFKLPI
+16 INSKDKYIDCFKLPI
-31 EYLDTSCIQLLNKN
+31 EYLDSSCIQVLNKN

-54 TKPPLTD
+54 IKPPL
-61 DSNKLTHANS
+61 NANNNN
-71 DKCEKDRQIY
+71 CEKDTTLKNNEHNEKHEN
-81 NEEYNLYYH
+81 NEEHNLYYH
-90 VFNPTNIFE
+90 VFNPKNVFE

-113 VEFLLETQI
+113 EEFLLETQL
-122 LLQNYTTFKK
+122 LLQNYSAFKK
-132 VGFSEDKIIVEDDIV
+132 VEFSETKADDNII
-147 YSKCENVIYDNGFVN
+147 YTKCESIIYDNGFIN

-173 NFNNNS
+173 NLNNNS
-179 VCLQALSIYNLS
+179 VCLQTLSIYNLS

-220 GLYFEHLKSVFSNH
+220 GLYFDHLKTVFSNH
-234 IIGQVFSSFS
+234 IIGQIFSSFS
-244 NTNFTNKIYLLF
+244 NTNFTNKLYLLF

-285 LYDIKHYIIS
+285 LYSIKHYITNT
-295 SLNKYN
+295 LNKYK
-301 NFLKYSKDLNNYKSF
+301 NFLKYSQTLKNYKSF

-321 KNISIF
+321 TNISIF
-327 TSYLDELN
+327 TYYLDELN
-335 KLTPYTLNINKLIE
+335 KITPYALSITKLVE
-349 LGQLMKCFYS
+349 LGQLMKCFYC

-364 SIVNSLYFSFGFN
+364 NIINSLYFSFGFN

-384 TLQNFINN
+384 TLQNFINT

-400 NNSKPTSFD
+400 NNTKPTSFD
-409 DAYFANLN
+409 NAYFANLN
-417 NIEKCKKDDCIKDD
+417 IIDKCEETCTTIIPIKTSK
-431 CIKDDCIKDD
+431 C
-441 CKKDDCKKD
+441 
-450 DRIKDDCI
+450 
-458 KDDCKMTK
+458 
-466 TKIVKNSY
+466 KIVKNSY

-500 IILSQQIGCGFF
+500 IILSQQIGCGFY
-512 NSASIK
+512 NSASVKI
-518 VYDHIH
+518 YDYIH

-535 DSLYQAEARQCKN
+535 DSLYQAEARQCKS
-548 ILETI
+548 ILEAI
-553 ENNPTKNHFCVFDEL
+553 ENNSNKNHFCVFDEL
-568 YSGTNPDEAID
+568 YSGTNPDEAIT

-642 AMKVLKDLNYPENI
+642 AMKVLQDLNYPENI
-656 ITNMKI
+656 IINMKN

>member
-1 MNFISTIINFYEESN
+1 MNFINTIMSFYEESN
-16 SNTKDKYIDCFKLPI
+16 MNSKDKYIDCFKLPI
-31 EYLDTSCIQLLNKN
+31 EYLDSSCIQVLNKN

-54 TKPPLTD
+54 VKPPL
-61 DSNKLTHANS
+61 NANNNN
-71 DKCEKDRQIY
+71 CEKDTTLKNNEHNEKHEH
-81 NEEYNLYYH
+81 NEEHNLYYH
-90 VFNPTNIFE
+90 VFNPKNVFE

-113 VEFLLETQI
+113 EEFLLETQL
-122 LLQNYTTFKK
+122 LLQNYSAFKK
-132 VGFSEDKIIVEDDIV
+132 VEFSETKADDKTGDNII
-147 YSKCENVIYDNGFVN
+147 YTKCESIIYDNGFIN

-173 NFNNNS
+173 NLNNNS
-179 VCLQALSIYNLS
+179 VCLQTLSIYNLS

-220 GLYFEHLKSVFSNH
+220 GLYFDHLKTVFSNH
-234 IIGQVFSSFS
+234 IIGQLFSSFS
-244 NTNFTNKIYLLF
+244 NTNFTNKLYLLF

-285 LYDIKHYIIS
+285 LYSIKHYITNT
-295 SLNKYN
+295 LNKYK
-301 NFLKYSKDLNNYKSF
+301 NFLKYSQTLKNYKSF

-321 KNISIF
+321 TNISIF
-327 TSYLDELN
+327 TYYLDELN
-335 KLTPYTLNINKLIE
+335 KITPYALSITKLVE
-349 LGQLMKCFYS
+349 LGQLMKCFYC

-364 SIVNSLYFSFGFN
+364 NIINSLYFSFGFN

-384 TLQNFINN
+384 TLQNFINT

-400 NNSKPTSFD
+400 NNAKPTSFD
-409 DAYFANLN
+409 NAYFANLN
-417 NIEKCKKDDCIKDD
+417 IIDKCEETCTTVIPIKTSK
-431 CIKDDCIKDD
+431 C
-441 CKKDDCKKD
+441 
-450 DRIKDDCI
+450 
-458 KDDCKMTK
+458 
-466 TKIVKNSY
+466 KIVKNSY

-500 IILSQQIGCGFF
+500 IILSQQIGCGFY
-512 NSASIK
+512 NSASVKI
-518 VYDHIH
+518 YDYIH

-535 DSLYQAEARQCKN
+535 DSLYQAEARQCKS
-548 ILETI
+548 ILEAI
-553 ENNPTKNHFCVFDEL
+553 ENNSNKNHFCVFDEL
-568 YSGTNPDEAID
+568 YSGTNPDEAIT

-642 AMKVLKDLNYPENI
+642 AMKVLQDLNYPENI
-656 ITNMKI
+656 IINMKN

>member
-1 MNFISTIINFYEESN
+1 MNFINTIMSFYEESN
-16 SNTKDKYIDCFKLPI
+16 INSKDKYIDCFKLPI
-31 EYLDTSCIQLLNKN
+31 EYLDSSCIQVLNKN

-54 TKPPLTD
+54 IKPPLNEN
-61 DSNKLTHANS
+61 SNN
-71 DKCEKDRQIY
+71 CEKDTTLKN
-81 NEEYNLYYH
+81 NEENEANEEHNLYYH
-90 VFNPTNIFE
+90 VFNPKNVFE

-113 VEFLLETQI
+113 EEFLLETQL
-122 LLQNYTTFKK
+122 LLQNYSAFKK
-132 VGFSEDKIIVEDDIV
+132 VEFSETKADDNII
-147 YSKCENVIYDNGFVN
+147 YTKCESIIYDNGFIN

-173 NFNNNS
+173 NLNNNS
-179 VCLQALSIYNLS
+179 LCLQTLSIYNLS

-220 GLYFEHLKSVFSNH
+220 GLYFDHLKTVFSNH
-234 IIGQVFSSFS
+234 IIGQLFSSFS

-285 LYDIKHYIIS
+285 LYSIKHYITNT
-295 SLNKYN
+295 LNKYK
-301 NFLKYSKDLNNYKSF
+301 NFLKYSQTLKNYKSF

-321 KNISIF
+321 TNISIF
-327 TSYLDELN
+327 TYYLDELN
-335 KLTPYTLNINKLIE
+335 KITPYALSITKLVE
-349 LGQLMKCFYS
+349 LGQLMKCFYC

-364 SIVNSLYFSFGFN
+364 NIINSLYFSFGFN

-384 TLQNFINN
+384 TLQNFINT

-400 NNSKPTSFD
+400 NNAKPTSFD
-409 DAYFANLN
+409 NAYFANLN
-417 NIEKCKKDDCIKDD
+417 IIDKCEETSTIIKP
-431 CIKDDCIKDD
+431 IKNSKC
-441 CKKDDCKKD
+441 
-450 DRIKDDCI
+450 
-458 KDDCKMTK
+458 
-466 TKIVKNSY
+466 KIVKNSY

-500 IILSQQIGCGFF
+500 IILSQQIGCGFY
-512 NSASIK
+512 NSASVKI
-518 VYDHIH
+518 YDYIH

-535 DSLYQAEARQCKN
+535 DSLYQAEARQCKS
-548 ILETI
+548 ILEAI
-553 ENNPTKNHFCVFDEL
+553 ENNSNKNHFCVFDEL

-642 AMKVLKDLNYPENI
+642 AMKVLQDLNYPENI
-656 ITNMKI
+656 ITNMKN

>member
-1 MNFISTIINFYEESN
+1 MNFINTIMSFYEESN
-16 SNTKDKYIDCFKLPI
+16 INSKDKYIDCFKLPI
-31 EYLDTSCIQLLNKN
+31 EYLDSSCIQVLKKN
-45 IINDLELVK
+45 IINDLELIK
-54 TKPPLTD
+54 IKPPLD
-61 DSNKLTHANS
+61 ENSNN
-71 DKCEKDRQIY
+71 CEKDTTLKN
-81 NEEYNLYYH
+81 NEENEANEAHEEHNLYYH
-90 VFNPTNIFE
+90 VFNPKNVFE
-99 KNIINRWS
+99 KNIINRWA
-107 KYYTNN
+107 KYYTTNE
-113 VEFLLETQI
+113 EFLLETQL
-122 LLQNYTTFKK
+122 LLQNYNAFKK
-132 VGFSEDKIIVEDDIV
+132 VEFNETKPEDNII
-147 YSKCENVIYDNGFVN
+147 YTKCESIIYDNGFIN

-173 NFNNNS
+173 NLNNNS
-179 VCLQALSIYNLS
+179 LCLQTLSIYNLS

-220 GLYFEHLKSVFSNH
+220 GLYFDHLKTVFSNH
-234 IIGQVFSSFS
+234 IIGQLFSSFS

-285 LYDIKHYIIS
+285 LYSIKHYITNT
-295 SLNKYN
+295 LNKYK
-301 NFLKYSKDLNNYKSF
+301 NFLKYSQTLKNYKSF

-321 KNISIF
+321 TNISIF
-327 TSYLDELN
+327 TYYLDELN
-335 KLTPYTLNINKLIE
+335 KITPYALSITKLVE
-349 LGQLMKCFYS
+349 LGQLMKCFYC

-364 SIVNSLYFSFGFN
+364 NIINSLYFSFGFN

-384 TLQNFINN
+384 TLQNFITT

-400 NNSKPTSFD
+400 NNAKPTSFD
-409 DAYFANLN
+409 NAYFANLN
-417 NIEKCKKDDCIKDD
+417 IIDKCEETCTTIKP
-431 CIKDDCIKDD
+431 IKTSKC
-441 CKKDDCKKD
+441 
-450 DRIKDDCI
+450 
-458 KDDCKMTK
+458 
-466 TKIVKNSY
+466 KIVKNSY

-500 IILSQQIGCGFF
+500 IILSQQIGCGFY
-512 NSASIK
+512 NSASVKI
-518 VYDHIH
+518 YDYIH

-535 DSLYQAEARQCKN
+535 DSLYQAEARQCKK

-553 ENNPTKNHFCVFDEL
+553 ENNSSKNHFCVFDEL

-587 LNKFNNIDY
+587 LNKYNNIDY
-596 VLTTHYIKLCKK
+596 VLTTHYTKLCKK

-621 NNAKD
+621 NNATD

-656 ITNMKI
+656 ITNMKN

>member
-1 MNFISTIINFYEESN
+1 MNFINTIMSFYEESN
-16 SNTKDKYIDCFKLPI
+16 MNSKDKYIDCFKLPI
-31 EYLDTSCIQLLNKN
+31 EYLDSSCIQVLNKN

-54 TKPPLTD
+54 VKPPL
-61 DSNKLTHANS
+61 NANNNN
-71 DKCEKDRQIY
+71 CEKDTTLKNNEHNEKHEH
-81 NEEYNLYYH
+81 NEEHNLYYH
-90 VFNPTNIFE
+90 VFNPKNVFE

-113 VEFLLETQI
+113 EEFLLETQL
-122 LLQNYTTFKK
+122 LLQNYCAFKK
-132 VGFSEDKIIVEDDIV
+132 VEFSETKADDKTGDNII
-147 YSKCENVIYDNGFVN
+147 YTKCESIIYDNGFIN

-173 NFNNNS
+173 NLNNNS
-179 VCLQALSIYNLS
+179 VCLQTLSIYNLS

-220 GLYFEHLKSVFSNH
+220 GLYFDHLKTVFSNH
-234 IIGQVFSSFS
+234 IIGQIFSSFS
-244 NTNFTNKIYLLF
+244 NTNFTNKLYLLF

-285 LYDIKHYIIS
+285 LYSIKHYITNT
-295 SLNKYN
+295 LNKYK
-301 NFLKYSKDLNNYKSF
+301 NFLKYSQTLKNYKSF

-321 KNISIF
+321 TNISIF
-327 TSYLDELN
+327 TYYLDELN
-335 KLTPYTLNINKLIE
+335 KITPYALSITKLVE
-349 LGQLMKCFYS
+349 LGQLMKCFYC

-364 SIVNSLYFSFGFN
+364 NIINSLYFSFGFN

-384 TLQNFINN
+384 TLQNFINT

-400 NNSKPTSFD
+400 NNAKPTSFD
-409 DAYFANLN
+409 NAYFANLN
-417 NIEKCKKDDCIKDD
+417 IIDKCEETCTTVIPIKTSK
-431 CIKDDCIKDD
+431 C
-441 CKKDDCKKD
+441 
-450 DRIKDDCI
+450 
-458 KDDCKMTK
+458 
-466 TKIVKNSY
+466 KIVKNSY

-500 IILSQQIGCGFF
+500 IILSQQIGCGFY
-512 NSASIK
+512 NSASVKI
-518 VYDHIH
+518 YDYIH

-535 DSLYQAEARQCKN
+535 DSLYQAEARQCKS
-548 ILETI
+548 ILEAI
-553 ENNPTKNHFCVFDEL
+553 ENNSNKNHFCVFDEL
-568 YSGTNPDEAID
+568 YSGTNPDEAIT

-642 AMKVLKDLNYPENI
+642 AMKVLQDLNYPENI
-656 ITNMKI
+656 IINMKN

>member
-1 MNFISTIINFYEESN
+1 MNFINTLINFYEDSN
-16 SNTKDKYIDCFKLPI
+16 SNTREKYVDCFKLPI
-31 EYLDTSCIQLLNKN
+31 EYLDSSSIQLLNKN

-54 TKPPLTD
+54 TKAPLNNAETVCD
-61 DSNKLTHANS
+61 NAN
-71 DKCEKDRQIY
+71 EA
-81 NEEYNLYYH
+81 YNLYYH
-90 VFNPTNIFE
+90 VFNPKNVFE
-99 KNIINRWS
+99 KNIINKWS

-113 VEFLLETQI
+113 VEFLLETQ
-122 LLQNYTTFKK
+122 LLLKNYNTFKK
-132 VGFSEDKIIVEDDIV
+132 VEFSEYKTALQDDVI
-147 YSKCENVIYDNGFVN
+147 YTKCETVIYDNGFIN
-162 NYQYIDIPLLS
+162 NYQYIDIPWLT

-179 VCLQALSIYNLS
+179 LCLQALSIYNLS

-220 GLYFEHLKSVFSNH
+220 GLYFEHLKTVFSNH
-234 IIGQVFSSFS
+234 IIGQLFTSFS
-244 NTNFTNKIYLLF
+244 DTNFTNKLYLLF

-271 CIKYFTNIKFIHET
+271 CIKYFTNIKYIHET
-285 LYDIKHYIIS
+285 LYDLKQYILS

-301 NFLKYSKDLNNYKSF
+301 NFLKYSQDLVNYKSF

-327 TSYLDELN
+327 TSYLNDLNKITPYALSIN
-335 KLTPYTLNINKLIE
+335 KLTE
-349 LGQLMKCFYS
+349 LGHLMKCFYC

-364 SIVNSLYFSFGFN
+364 NIIDSLYFSFGFN
-377 GYLKNLE
+377 GYVKNLE
-384 TLQNFINN
+384 TLQNFINT
-392 KVMNYCNY
+392 KVMSYCNY
-400 NNSKPTSFD
+400 NNSKPTSFE

-417 NIEKCKKDDCIKDD
+417 IIETCSKETCSKETINNNKS
-431 CIKDDCIKDD
+431 
-441 CKKDDCKKD
+441 
-450 DRIKDDCI
+450 
-458 KDDCKMTK
+458 TK
-466 TKIVKNSY
+466 IKIVKNSY
-474 TLDKNIIITGPN
+474 SLDKNIIITGPN

-500 IILSQQIGCGFF
+500 IILSQQIGCGFY
-512 NSASIK
+512 NSASVKI
-518 VYDHIH
+518 YDYIH

-535 DSLYQAEARQCKN
+535 DSLYQAEARQCKK

-553 ENNPTKNHFCVFDEL
+553 ENNSSKNHFCVFDEL

-587 LNKFNNIDY
+587 LNKYNNIDY
-596 VLTTHYIKLCKK
+596 VLTTHYTKLCKK

-621 NNAKD
+621 NNATD

-656 ITNMKI
+656 ITNMKN

>member
-1 MNFISTIINFYEESN
+1 MSFYEESN
-16 SNTKDKYIDCFKLPI
+16 INSKDKYIDCFKLPI
-31 EYLDTSCIQLLNKN
+31 EYLDSSCIQVLNKN

-54 TKPPLTD
+54 IKPPL
-61 DSNKLTHANS
+61 NANNNN
-71 DKCEKDRQIY
+71 CEKDTTLKN
-81 NEEYNLYYH
+81 NEEHNLYYH
-90 VFNPTNIFE
+90 VFNPKNVFE

-113 VEFLLETQI
+113 EEFLLETQL
-122 LLQNYTTFKK
+122 LLQNYSAFKK
-132 VGFSEDKIIVEDDIV
+132 VEFSETKADDNII
-147 YSKCENVIYDNGFVN
+147 YTKCESIIYDNGFIN

-173 NFNNNS
+173 NLNNNS
-179 VCLQALSIYNLS
+179 VCLQTLSIYNLS

-220 GLYFEHLKSVFSNH
+220 GLYFDHLKTVFSNH
-234 IIGQVFSSFS
+234 IIGQIFSSFS
-244 NTNFTNKIYLLF
+244 NTNFTNKLYLLF

-285 LYDIKHYIIS
+285 LYSIKHYITNT
-295 SLNKYN
+295 LNKYK
-301 NFLKYSKDLNNYKSF
+301 NFLKYSQTLKNYKSF

-321 KNISIF
+321 TNISIF
-327 TSYLDELN
+327 TYYLDELN
-335 KLTPYTLNINKLIE
+335 KITPYALSITKLVE
-349 LGQLMKCFYS
+349 LGQLMKCFYC

-364 SIVNSLYFSFGFN
+364 NIINSLYFSFGFN

-384 TLQNFINN
+384 TLQNFINT

-400 NNSKPTSFD
+400 NNTKPTSFD
-409 DAYFANLN
+409 NAYFANLN
-417 NIEKCKKDDCIKDD
+417 IIDKCEETCTTIIPIKTSK
-431 CIKDDCIKDD
+431 C
-441 CKKDDCKKD
+441 
-450 DRIKDDCI
+450 
-458 KDDCKMTK
+458 
-466 TKIVKNSY
+466 KIVKNSY

-500 IILSQQIGCGFF
+500 IILSQQIGCGFY
-512 NSASIK
+512 NSASVKI
-518 VYDHIH
+518 YDYIH

-535 DSLYQAEARQCKN
+535 DSLYQAEARQCKS
-548 ILETI
+548 ILEAI
-553 ENNPTKNHFCVFDEL
+553 ENNSNKNHFCVFDEL

-614 NFYMKVN
+614 NFYMKVK

-633 KKGISKVKG
+633 KRGISKVKG
-642 AMKVLKDLNYPENI
+642 AMKVLQDLNYPENI
-656 ITNMKI
+656 IINMKN

>member
-1 MNFISTIINFYEESN
+1 MNFINTIMSFYEESN
-16 SNTKDKYIDCFKLPI
+16 INSKDKYIDCFKLPI
-31 EYLDTSCIQLLNKN
+31 EYLDSSCIQVLNKN
-45 IINDLELVK
+45 IINDLELIK
-54 TKPPLTD
+54 IKPPLNEN
-61 DSNKLTHANS
+61 SNN
-71 DKCEKDRQIY
+71 CEKDTTLKNNEANEANEANET
-81 NEEYNLYYH
+81 NEEHNLYYH
-90 VFNPTNIFE
+90 VFNPKNVFE
-99 KNIINRWS
+99 KNIINRWA

-113 VEFLLETQI
+113 EEFLLETQL
-122 LLQNYTTFKK
+122 LLQNYNAFKK
-132 VGFSEDKIIVEDDIV
+132 VEFNETKPEDNII
-147 YSKCENVIYDNGFVN
+147 YTKCESIIYDNGFIN

-173 NFNNNS
+173 NLNNNS
-179 VCLQALSIYNLS
+179 VCLQTLSIYNLS

-220 GLYFEHLKSVFSNH
+220 GLYFDHLKTVFSNH
-234 IIGQVFSSFS
+234 IIGQIFSSFS
-244 NTNFTNKIYLLF
+244 NTNFTNKLYLLF

-285 LYDIKHYIIS
+285 LYSIKHYITNT
-295 SLNKYN
+295 LNKYK
-301 NFLKYSKDLNNYKSF
+301 NFLKYSQTLKNYKSF

-321 KNISIF
+321 TNISIF
-327 TSYLDELN
+327 TYYLDELN
-335 KLTPYTLNINKLIE
+335 KITPYALSITKLVE
-349 LGQLMKCFYS
+349 LGQLMKCFYC

-364 SIVNSLYFSFGFN
+364 NIINSLYFSFGFN

-384 TLQNFINN
+384 TLQNFISNN
-392 KVMNYCNY
+392 VMNYCNY
-400 NNSKPTSFD
+400 NNTKPTSFD
-409 DAYFANLN
+409 NAYFANLN
-417 NIEKCKKDDCIKDD
+417 IIDKCEETCTTIIPIKTSK
-431 CIKDDCIKDD
+431 C
-441 CKKDDCKKD
+441 
-450 DRIKDDCI
+450 
-458 KDDCKMTK
+458 
-466 TKIVKNSY
+466 KIVKNSY

-500 IILSQQIGCGFF
+500 IILSQQIGCGFY
-512 NSASIK
+512 NSASVKI
-518 VYDHIH
+518 YDYIH

-535 DSLYQAEARQCKN
+535 DSLYQAEARQCKS
-548 ILETI
+548 ILEAI
-553 ENNPTKNHFCVFDEL
+553 ENNSNKNHFCVFDEL

-642 AMKVLKDLNYPENI
+642 AMKVLQDLNYPENI
-656 ITNMKI
+656 ITNMKN

>member
-1 MNFISTIINFYEESN
+1 MNFINTLMNFYEDSN
-16 SNTKDKYIDCFKLPI
+16 LNSKEKYVDCFKLPI
-31 EYLDTSCIQLLNKN
+31 EYLETSSIQLLSNN

-54 TKPPLTD
+54 TKSPLSD
-61 DSNKLTHANS
+61 ISNICDNN
-71 DKCEKDRQIY
+71 
-81 NEEYNLYYH
+81 NESYNLYYH
-90 VFNPTNIFE
+90 VFNPKNIFE
-99 KNIINRWS
+99 KNIINKWS

-113 VEFLLETQI
+113 VEFLLETQL
-122 LLQNYTTFKK
+122 LLQNYNTFKK
-132 VGFSEDKIIVEDDIV
+132 VEFSEDKTIFQEDAL
-147 YSKCENVIYDNGFVN
+147 YTKCESVIYDNGFIN
-162 NYQYIDIPLLS
+162 NYQYIDIPILS

-179 VCLQALSIYNLS
+179 LCLQALSIYNLS

-220 GLYFEHLKSVFSNH
+220 GLYFEHLKNVFSNH
-234 IIGQVFSSFS
+234 IIGQLFTSFS
-244 NTNFTNKIYLLF
+244 ETNFTNKIYLLF

-271 CIKYFTNIKFIHET
+271 CIKYFTNIKYIHET
-285 LYDIKHYIIS
+285 LYDLKQYIAT
-295 SLNKYN
+295 SLNKYK
-301 NFLKYSKDLNNYKSF
+301 NFLKYSRDLVNYKGF

-321 KNISIF
+321 KNIDIF
-327 TSYLDELN
+327 TSYLDDLN
-335 KLTPYTLNINKLIE
+335 KITPYSLSINKLVE
-349 LGQLMKCFYS
+349 LGHLMKCFYY

-364 SIVNSLYFSFGFN
+364 NIIESLYFSFGFN
-377 GYLKNLE
+377 GYLKNLD
-384 TLQNFINN
+384 TLQNFINS
-392 KVMNYCNY
+392 KVINYCSY
-400 NNSKPTSFD
+400 NNSKPSSFE

-417 NIEKCKKDDCIKDD
+417 TIETSANKTKDSITKDS
-431 CIKDDCIKDD
+431 ITKDS
-441 CKKDDCKKD
+441 
-450 DRIKDDCI
+450 
-458 KDDCKMTK
+458 K

-474 TLDKNIIITGPN
+474 SLDKNIIITGPN

-500 IILSQQIGCGFF
+500 IILSQQIGCGFY
-512 NSASIK
+512 NSASVKI
-518 VYDHIH
+518 YDYIH

-548 ILETI
+548 ILEAI
-553 ENNPTKNHFCVFDEL
+553 ENNSTKNHFCVFDEL
-568 YSGTNPDEAID
+568 YSGTNPEEAID

-596 VLTTHYIKLCKK
+596 VLTTHYTKLCKK

-621 NNAKD
+621 NNAND

-656 ITNMKI
+656 ITNMKN

>member
-1 MNFISTIINFYEESN
+1 MNFINTIMSFYEESN
-16 SNTKDKYIDCFKLPI
+16 INSKDKYIDCFKLPI
-31 EYLDTSCIQLLNKN
+31 EYLDSSCIQVLNKN
-45 IINDLELVK
+45 IINDLELIK
-54 TKPPLTD
+54 IKPPFNEN
-61 DSNKLTHANS
+61 SNN
-71 DKCEKDRQIY
+71 CEKDTTLKN
-81 NEEYNLYYH
+81 NEENEANEEHNLYYH
-90 VFNPTNIFE
+90 VFNPKNVFE
-99 KNIINRWS
+99 KNIINRWA

-113 VEFLLETQI
+113 EEFLLETQL
-122 LLQNYTTFKK
+122 LLQNYNAFKK
-132 VGFSEDKIIVEDDIV
+132 VEFNETKPEDNII
-147 YSKCENVIYDNGFVN
+147 YTKCESIIYDNGFIN

-173 NFNNNS
+173 NLNNNS
-179 VCLQALSIYNLS
+179 LCLQTLSIYNLS

-220 GLYFEHLKSVFSNH
+220 GLYFDHLKTVFSNH
-234 IIGQVFSSFS
+234 IIGQLFSSFS

-285 LYDIKHYIIS
+285 LYSIKHYITNT
-295 SLNKYN
+295 LNKYK
-301 NFLKYSKDLNNYKSF
+301 NFLKYSQTLKNYKSF

-321 KNISIF
+321 TNISIF
-327 TSYLDELN
+327 TYYLDELN
-335 KLTPYTLNINKLIE
+335 KITPYALSITKLVE
-349 LGQLMKCFYS
+349 LGQLMKCFYC

-364 SIVNSLYFSFGFN
+364 NIINSLYFSFGFN

-384 TLQNFINN
+384 TLQNFINT

-400 NNSKPTSFD
+400 NNAKPTSFD
-409 DAYFANLN
+409 NAYFANLN
-417 NIEKCKKDDCIKDD
+417 IIDKCEETCTTIKP
-431 CIKDDCIKDD
+431 IKTSKC
-441 CKKDDCKKD
+441 
-450 DRIKDDCI
+450 
-458 KDDCKMTK
+458 
-466 TKIVKNSY
+466 KIVKNSY

-500 IILSQQIGCGFF
+500 IILSQQIGCGFY
-512 NSASIK
+512 NSASVK
-518 VYDHIH
+518 LYDYIH

-535 DSLYQAEARQCKN
+535 DSLYQAEARQCKS
-548 ILETI
+548 ILEAI
-553 ENNPTKNHFCVFDEL
+553 ENNSNKNHFCVFDEL

-642 AMKVLKDLNYPENI
+642 AMKVLQDLNYPENI
-656 ITNMKI
+656 ITNMKN

>member
-1 MNFISTIINFYEESN
+1 MNFINTIMSFYEESN
-16 SNTKDKYIDCFKLPI
+16 INSKDKYIDCFKLPI
-31 EYLDTSCIQLLNKN
+31 EYLDSSCIQVLKKN
-45 IINDLELVK
+45 IINDLELIK
-54 TKPPLTD
+54 IKPPLNEN
-61 DSNKLTHANS
+61 SNN
-71 DKCEKDRQIY
+71 CEKDTTLKN
-81 NEEYNLYYH
+81 NEENEANEEHNLYYH
-90 VFNPTNIFE
+90 VFNPKNVFE
-99 KNIINRWS
+99 KNIINRWA

-113 VEFLLETQI
+113 EEFLLETQL
-122 LLQNYTTFKK
+122 LLQNYNAFKK
-132 VGFSEDKIIVEDDIV
+132 VEFNETKLEDNII
-147 YSKCENVIYDNGFVN
+147 YTKCESIIYDNGFIN

-173 NFNNNS
+173 NLNNNS
-179 VCLQALSIYNLS
+179 LCLQTLSIYNLS

-220 GLYFEHLKSVFSNH
+220 GLYFDHLKTVFSNH
-234 IIGQVFSSFS
+234 IIGQLFSSFS

-285 LYDIKHYIIS
+285 LYSIKHYITNT
-295 SLNKYN
+295 LNKYK
-301 NFLKYSKDLNNYKSF
+301 NFLKYSQTLKNYKSF

-321 KNISIF
+321 TNISIF
-327 TSYLDELN
+327 TYYLDELN
-335 KLTPYTLNINKLIE
+335 KITPYALSITKLVE
-349 LGQLMKCFYS
+349 LGQLMKCFYC

-364 SIVNSLYFSFGFN
+364 NIINSLYFSFGFN

-384 TLQNFINN
+384 TLQNFITT

-400 NNSKPTSFD
+400 NNAKPTSFD
-409 DAYFANLN
+409 NAYFANLN
-417 NIEKCKKDDCIKDD
+417 IIDKCEETCTTIKP
-431 CIKDDCIKDD
+431 IKTSKC
-441 CKKDDCKKD
+441 
-450 DRIKDDCI
+450 
-458 KDDCKMTK
+458 
-466 TKIVKNSY
+466 KIVKNSY

-500 IILSQQIGCGFF
+500 IILSQQIGCGFY
-512 NSASIK
+512 NSASVK
-518 VYDHIH
+518 LYDYIH

-535 DSLYQAEARQCKN
+535 DSLYQAEARQCKS
-548 ILETI
+548 ILEAI
-553 ENNPTKNHFCVFDEL
+553 ENNSNKNHFCVFDEL

-633 KKGISKVKG
+633 KRGISKVKG
-642 AMKVLKDLNYPENI
+642 AMKVLQDLNYPENI
-656 ITNMKI
+656 ITNMKN

>member
-1 MNFISTIINFYEESN
+1 MNFINTIMSFYEESN
-16 SNTKDKYIDCFKLPI
+16 INSKDKYIDCFKLPI
-31 EYLDTSCIQLLNKN
+31 EYLDSSCIQVLNKN
-45 IINDLELVK
+45 IINDLELIK
-54 TKPPLTD
+54 IKPPLNEN
-61 DSNKLTHANS
+61 SNN
-71 DKCEKDRQIY
+71 CEKDTTLKN
-81 NEEYNLYYH
+81 NEENEENEEHNLYYH
-90 VFNPTNIFE
+90 VFNPKNVFE
-99 KNIINRWS
+99 KNIINRWA

-113 VEFLLETQI
+113 EEFLLETQL
-122 LLQNYTTFKK
+122 LLQNYNAFKK
-132 VGFSEDKIIVEDDIV
+132 VEFNETKPEDNII
-147 YSKCENVIYDNGFVN
+147 YTKCESIIYDNGFIN

-173 NFNNNS
+173 NLNNNS
-179 VCLQALSIYNLS
+179 VCLQTLSIYNLS

-220 GLYFEHLKSVFSNH
+220 GLYFDHLKTVFSNH
-234 IIGQVFSSFS
+234 IIGQIFSSFS
-244 NTNFTNKIYLLF
+244 NTNFTNKLYLLF

-285 LYDIKHYIIS
+285 LYSIKHYITNT
-295 SLNKYN
+295 LNKYK
-301 NFLKYSKDLNNYKSF
+301 NFLKYSQTLKNYKSF

-321 KNISIF
+321 TNISIF
-327 TSYLDELN
+327 TYYLDELN
-335 KLTPYTLNINKLIE
+335 KITPYALSITKLVE
-349 LGQLMKCFYS
+349 LGQLMKCFYC

-364 SIVNSLYFSFGFN
+364 NIINSLYFSFGFN

-384 TLQNFINN
+384 TLQNFINT

-400 NNSKPTSFD
+400 NNTKPTSFD
-409 DAYFANLN
+409 NAYFANLN
-417 NIEKCKKDDCIKDD
+417 IIDKCEETCTTIIPIKTSK
-431 CIKDDCIKDD
+431 C
-441 CKKDDCKKD
+441 
-450 DRIKDDCI
+450 
-458 KDDCKMTK
+458 
-466 TKIVKNSY
+466 KIVKNSY

-500 IILSQQIGCGFF
+500 IILSQQIGCGFY
-512 NSASIK
+512 NSASVK
-518 VYDHIH
+518 LYDYIH

-535 DSLYQAEARQCKN
+535 DSLYQAEARQCKS
-548 ILETI
+548 ILEAI
-553 ENNPTKNHFCVFDEL
+553 ENNSNKNHFCVFDEL

-642 AMKVLKDLNYPENI
+642 AMKVLQDLNYPENI
-656 ITNMKI
+656 ITNMKN